1 MIWVIAGTLDGR
13 TLAVDVQKHTKEPVL
28 VSVVSQY
35 GAQLAAHEGIEV
47 HTGRLDKDAMK
58 ALIVNKSIRLLMDA
72 SHPYAAVV
80 TATAREAADE
90 LGIPFVRFERQEI
103 PLPAYDKLHHVG
115 NEQDAAT
122 LAGQLGARIY
132 LTTGSKTMHVF
143 ASSPALADKDVW
155 TRVLPTAEV
164 LQMMED
170 LGVSPKRIIGMQ
182 GPFSYDMNRIMFKD
196 TKADV
201 VVMKNSGLVGGSD
214 TKLQAAMDLGLHIIV
229 IVRPQPAKG
238 AKTITT
244 ASEFYTLWE
253 DMKDGLYKKSKGN

>member
-13 TLAVDVQKHTKEPVL
+13 TLAVDVQKYTKEKVI

-47 HTGRLDKDAMK
+47 HTGRLDKEAMK
-58 ALIVNKSIRLLMDA
+58 DLIEKKQISLLIDA

-80 TATAREAADE
+80 TATASLAAEEAQ
-90 LGIPFVRFERQEI
+90 IPFIRFERKEV
-103 PLPAYDKLHHVG
+103 PLPAYDKLYRVA
-115 NEQDAAT
+115 NEEAAAE
-122 LAGQLGARIY
+122 LAGTLGQRIY

-143 ASSPALADKDVW
+143 ASAPALQDKDVW

-164 LQMMED
+164 LTMMEV
-170 LGVSPKRIIGMQ
+170 LHVSPKRIIGMQ

-196 TKADV
+196 TAADV

-214 TKLQAAMDLGLHIIV
+214 TKLQAAMDLGLAVVV
-229 IVRPQPAKG
+229 IDRPEPAKG
-238 AKTITT
+238 AKTITEVR
-244 ASEFYTLWE
+244 EFYALWE
-253 DMKDGLYKKSKGN
+253 EMKDGLH